1 MRRCLSCA
9 IGLAIAAAASPAV
22 AAYPERP
29 VRLVVPVAAGGGN
42 DIVARMIAQ
51 KLTESWGR
59 QVVVDNRPGAATAI
73 GAEIVARAVPDGY
86 TVMLVSVSFAINASV
101 ATRLPFDSVKDFAPI
116 TLAARVPQILVVH
129 PALPATSVSDLIA
142 LAKQR
147 PGEINYASAGSGSST
162 HLAMELLLDKAGI
175 ALNHVPYKGTAPA
188 LTDLLAGQVQVMFDA
203 IPPSLPHIRSGR
215 IRPIAIGSAER
226 SASMPDLPTV
236 GESGV
241 PGYAFTSWFGIFAP
255 GGTPRALV
263 DRLNGELVRIVRLP
277 DIRERL
283 LAMGVEPIG
292 SAPDELGRHLA
303 GEIKQWSDI
312 VQRRHIRAH

>member
-263 DRLNGELVRIVRLP
+263 DRLNGEIVRIVRLP

>member
-1 MRRCLSCA
+1 
-9 IGLAIAAAASPAV
+9 
-22 AAYPERP
+22 
-29 VRLVVPVAAGGGN
+29 
-42 DIVARMIAQ
+42 
-51 KLTESWGR
+51 
-59 QVVVDNRPGAATAI
+59 
-73 GAEIVARAVPDGY
+73 VPDGY

-292 SAPDELGRHLA
+292 STPDELGRHLA